1 MRFCALTAGLLLVMA
16 GLALAADIDGKWEG
30 KIAGPDGGEGFAVS
44 YTFKAQGTT
53 LTGTTPMPSMDGSP
67 AKEIPIRDG
76 KIDGNNISFSVV
88 MDFGGQEMKMDYKGV
103 LSGDT
108 LKISGEMMGNA
119 FEFALKKA
127 K

>member
-1 MRFCALTAGLLLVMA
+1 MRLCALTAGLLLVMA

-30 KIAGPDGGEGFAVS
+30 KIAGPDGGEGFPVS
-44 YTFKAQGTT
+44 YTFKAEGTT
-53 LTGTTPMPSMDGSP
+53 LTGTTPMPGPDGEGKP
-67 AKEIPIRDG
+67 IPIRVG

-103 LSGDT
+103 LSGDS
-108 LKISGEMMGNA
+108 LKISGDMMGTP
-119 FEFALKKA
+119 FEFLLKKA